1 MKLFVVGAG
10 ILVLI
15 SRLSATTEEIVVG
28 KTDGTFHKIGTYYN
42 LTVGGVQLNLT
53 QFKITIFKLSL
64 GNSWV
69 KIE

>member
-1 MKLFVVGAG
+1 MIMVGMDSIISNMNIQHSDEKCGFFMFCAKLGG
-10 ILVLI
+10 
-15 SRLSATTEEIVVG
+15 
-28 KTDGTFHKIGTYYN
+28 
-42 LTVGGVQLNLT
+42 GGVQLNLT

>member
-1 MKLFVVGAG
+1 MLIVRGNKNCIVNAIFHFSAFAKFTA
-10 ILVLI
+10 LVLH
-15 SRLSATTEEIVVG
+15 R
-28 KTDGTFHKIGTYYN
+28 
-42 LTVGGVQLNLT
+42 GGVQLNLT